1 MADKELSDS
10 RNDPSK
16 LIQYAEKNSSF
27 KLSWFQKSTSGQNSI
42 GIQGIRT
49 NTLGWETLE
58 AFLKFPTRVLPL
70 DHRTTL
76 SALFHTDNDD
86 DDDDDEFEEA
96 GFEPSSSKNAE
107 KDSSTGTSCFK
118 NRLESANNDDDDDD
132 EEAGFEPSSSDGAEM
147 DLATSTSCFKNRQER
162 ASLKDDDGSV
172 SRNEPSSCA
181 ENNSSSSSPGSKMS
195 TNSQSTEVGL
205 NIIFNEVKDHDN
217 LA

>member
-27 KLSWFQKSTSGQNSI
+27 KLSC
-42 GIQGIRT
+42 T

-86 DDDDDEFEEA
+86 DDDDDDEFQEA

-107 KDSSTGTSCFK
+107 KDSST
-118 NRLESANNDDDDDD
+118 
-132 EEAGFEPSSSDGAEM
+132 EAH
-147 DLATSTSCFKNRQER
+147 L
-162 ASLKDDDGSV
+162 V
-172 SRNEPSSCA
+172 SR
-181 ENNSSSSSPGSKMS
+181 
-195 TNSQSTEVGL
+195 T
-205 NIIFNEVKDHDN
+205 D
-217 LA
+217 